1 MKTCDYT
8 YRNDGA
14 RSSRPAP
21 IYGLSGTI
29 SRPPAR
35 GSTVERNEKKGGS
48 VIEALDP
55 EGGGG
60 ERCTG
65 RNEIYPDAIRG
76 NEKQRIP
83 FRLAHRI
90 GGGGGGD
97 RVKDGNG
104 ISIRFGWHG
113 NR

>member
-55 EGGGG
+55 DGG
-60 ERCTG
+60 ESGVPGVTKFIPMRLGAT
-65 RNEIYPDAIRG
+65 RNRG
-76 NEKQRIP
+76 
-83 FRLAHRI
+83 FRFAWRTE
-90 GGGGGGD
+90 
-97 RVKDGNG
+97 
-104 ISIRFGWHG
+104 
-113 NR
+113 